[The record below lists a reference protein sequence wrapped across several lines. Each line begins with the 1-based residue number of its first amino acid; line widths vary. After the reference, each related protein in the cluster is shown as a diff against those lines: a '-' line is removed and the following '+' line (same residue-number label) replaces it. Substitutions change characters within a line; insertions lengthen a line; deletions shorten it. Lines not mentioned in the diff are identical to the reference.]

1 MFVKTLDVIIY
12 PMIILEIK
20 TRVLLL
26 IVHVQN
32 LLNKWVKSVI
42 YLRNFNLELIDK
54 LIMLGKK
61 QLDDAQYN
69 DALNSFEQAILLNQ
83 NDPDLWNFKGVTLRS
98 LGRYDEAVECFNR
111 SLKIDPRDK
120 NTSWLN
126 YQNSIAATPK

>member
-1 MFVKTLDVIIY
+1 
-12 PMIILEIK
+12 LE
-20 TRVLLL
+20 
-26 IVHVQN
+26 
-32 LLNKWVKSVI
+32 S
-42 YLRNFNLELIDK
+42 IDK

-120 NTSWLN
+120 NTS
-126 YQNSIAATPK
+126 